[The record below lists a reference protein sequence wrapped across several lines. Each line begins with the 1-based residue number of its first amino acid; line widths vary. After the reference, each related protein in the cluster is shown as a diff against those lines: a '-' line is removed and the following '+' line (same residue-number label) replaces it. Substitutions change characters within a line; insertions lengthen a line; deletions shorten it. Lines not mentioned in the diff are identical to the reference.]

1 MQTMNINMTHTTS
14 CDYDADYV
22 EISPTVR
29 VVQVPD
35 HHGILSAPDW
45 SNIIIVRNDHTVE
58 VVSTSSESA
67 GEMCEEVRDYV
78 ERMVEFHG
86 SWAKTY
92 IHRALRIFGYAAHVE
107 HTPTDTEISLSIA
120 LMSEDALTYPMSS
133 DKVRE
138 TLAYDIQEWLV
149 WARGEARM
157 LEIYEYDAETDS
169 WELSPSEYLTPVY
182 LDQWTPSNDEAI
194 REMSL
199 DLAHDRGYTVPEV
212 AA

>member
-22 EISPTVR
+22 EISPTIR

-67 GEMCEEVRDYV
+67 EEMCEEVRDYV
-78 ERMVEFHG
+78 ERLVGIHG
-86 SWAKTY
+86 SWAKPY
-92 IHRALRIFGYAAHVE
+92 IHRALRILGYVAHVE
-107 HTPTDTEISLSIA
+107 HTPTDPEISLAIA
-120 LMSEDALTYPMSS
+120 LMSESDLTYPVSS

-138 TLAYDIQEWLV
+138 LLAYNAEEWLV

-157 LEIYEYDAETDS
+157 LEIYEYDAEIDS
-169 WELSPSEYLTPVY
+169 WDLSPSEYLTPVY

-199 DLAHDRGYTVPEV
+199 DLARARGYMVPGV